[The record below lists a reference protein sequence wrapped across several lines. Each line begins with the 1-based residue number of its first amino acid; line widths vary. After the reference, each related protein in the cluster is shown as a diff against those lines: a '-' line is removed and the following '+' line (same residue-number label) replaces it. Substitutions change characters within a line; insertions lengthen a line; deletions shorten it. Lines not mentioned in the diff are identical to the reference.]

1 MSDQHHSESRKKKRS
16 RPIGLLLRRMGG
28 YFSGFRRIVISGA
41 ILAILASAID
51 AISPIILSQGIDAT
65 LAATNAANIV
75 VTLTL
80 VYLGLRFASWIAGS
94 FYIQV
99 IAKAQAGFVNK
110 VQEDTYSHL
119 IDADLSFHK
128 GEQSGNVTSR
138 VTSDTDDL
146 STGFEVLM
154 DIASQVVLLVVT
166 FIVLWITSP
175 IVAMTSLITV
185 PVVIVMSVLYGTVGQ
200 RTMLATQRAYGMV
213 SGQIAESLS
222 GIQIAKAFNR
232 VRETNN
238 QLLELNNISYKHNFR
253 LTLFFTFLFPT
264 VGAMSVFILAA
275 VLFVGA
281 GLVTG
286 TAAVLSIGELFL
298 GIILVQRFMFPLLIL
313 SLQGAQIQA
322 SLAAM
327 DRISDVIDAKP
338 TLREVPNAVPLR
350 QSSDGITFEH
360 VTFSYV
366 DGTEVLKDVSF
377 EIEPGTT
384 VAIVGATGAGK
395 TTITALINRFY
406 DPQEGTILIGDQD
419 ISKVTLRSL
428 HDSVALVS
436 QEPYLFDGTVM
447 ENIKYSKP
455 DVSDDEIMQLCN
467 LTLACEF
474 IETLPEA
481 YDSRILEGGKN
492 ISSGQRQMITIVRT
506 LVANPRIL
514 ILDEATSRLD
524 AYSESLVQ
532 TAQERLFSGRTTI
545 VIAHRLSTIANADKI
560 LVFDKGKLVEEGTHQ
575 ELLQMKG
582 FYQSLYKTYYAHQGI
597 EEIDANIVE
606 MTDMTTES
614 AAISRVE

>member
-1 MSDQHHSESRKKKRS
+1 MMSARGRPEQGNKKRS
-16 RPIGLLLRRMGG
+16 RPITLLLRRMGG
-28 YFSGFRRIVISGA
+28 YFKGFRRIIVTGA
-41 ILAILASAID
+41 ILAVLSSAVD
-51 AISPIILSQGIDAT
+51 AISPIILSQGIDSV
-65 LAATNAANIV
+65 LSVANVTTIII
-75 VTLTL
+75 TLTL
-80 VYLGLRFASWIAGS
+80 VYLGLRLISWIAGS
-94 FYIQV
+94 FYTQV

-128 GEQSGNVTSR
+128 GERSGNVTSR
-138 VTSDTDDL
+138 VTSDTDAL
-146 STGFEVLM
+146 STGIEVIM
-154 DIASQVVLLVVT
+154 DIASQLVLLVLT

-175 IVAMTSLITV
+175 VVAMTSLITV
-185 PVVIVMSVLYGTVGQ
+185 PVVLIMAALYGTVGQ

-213 SGQIAESLS
+213 SGQIAENLS

-232 VRETNN
+232 EKETNN
-238 QLLELNNISYKHNFR
+238 QLLELNNESYKHNFR

-264 VGAMSVFILAA
+264 VGAMSVFIIAA

-281 GLVTG
+281 GLATG
-286 TAAVLSIGELFL
+286 AAAVLSIGELFL
-298 GIILVQRFMFPLLIL
+298 GIILVQRFMFPLLII

-338 TLREVPNAVPLR
+338 ALVEAKDAVPLED
-350 QSSDGITFEH
+350 SSDGITFEQ

-366 DGTEVLKDVSF
+366 DEQEVLTDVSF

-395 TTITALINRFY
+395 TTIASLINRFY
-406 DPQEGTILIGDQD
+406 DPQKGRILIGDQD
-419 ISKVTLRSL
+419 ISMVTLRSL

-436 QEPYLFDGTVM
+436 QEPYLFDGTVI
-447 ENIKYSKP
+447 ENIKYGLP
-455 DVSDDEIMQLCN
+455 DAADNEIMELCR
-467 LTLACEF
+467 LTKACEF

-481 YDSRILEGGKN
+481 YDSSVLEGGKN
-492 ISSGQRQMITIVRT
+492 LSSGQRQMITIVRT

-532 TAQERLFSGRTTI
+532 KAQERLFSGRTTI
-545 VIAHRLSTIANADKI
+545 VIAHRLSTIAKADKI
-560 LVFDKGKLVEEGTHQ
+560 LVFDKGRIVEQGTHS
-575 ELLQMKG
+575 ELLEKKG
-582 FYQSLYKTYYAHQGI
+582 IYEDLYKTYYAHQGI
-597 EEIDANIVE
+597 DELSEEVLE
-606 MTDMTTES
+606 EKQMVTE
-614 AAISRVE
+614 ATVL

>member
-1 MSDQHHSESRKKKRS
+1 MSHDGHTRSGKKKRS

-28 YFSGFRRIVISGA
+28 YFAGFRRIIITGA
-41 ILAILASAID
+41 ILAILASAVD
-51 AISPIILSQGIDAT
+51 AISPIVLSQGIDAALGTTNVASLIIMLT
-65 LAATNAANIV
+65 LA
-75 VTLTL
+75 
-80 VYLGLRFASWIAGS
+80 YLGLRLASWIAGS
-94 FYIQV
+94 FYTRV

-110 VQEDTYSHL
+110 IQEDTYSHL

-128 GEQSGNVTSR
+128 SEQSGNVTSR
-138 VTSDTDDL
+138 VTSDTDAL
-146 STGFEVLM
+146 SSGIEVLM
-154 DIASQVVLLVVT
+154 DIASQLVLLVLT
-166 FIVLWITSP
+166 FIVLWVTSP
-175 IVAMTSLITV
+175 VVAMTSLITV
-185 PVVIVMSVLYGTVGQ
+185 PIVVVMAALYGTIGQ

-213 SGQIAESLS
+213 SGQIAENLS

-232 VRETNN
+232 ERETNSH
-238 QLLELNNISYKHNFR
+238 LLELNNESYKHNFR

-281 GLVTG
+281 GLATG

-298 GIILVQRFMFPLLIL
+298 GVILVQRFMFPLLII

-338 TLREVPNAVPLR
+338 TLIEASDAVPLDS
-350 QSSDGITFEH
+350 SSDGITFEN

-366 DGTEVLKDVSF
+366 NGTDVLKDVSF
-377 EIEPGTT
+377 KIEPGST

-406 DPQEGTILIGDQD
+406 DPPKGRIQIGEQD

-428 HDSVALVS
+428 HDTVALVS

-455 DVSDDEIMQLCN
+455 DINDDEIKQLCH
-467 LTLACEF
+467 LTKACEF
-474 IETLPEA
+474 IETLPDA
-481 YDSRILEGGKN
+481 YDSRVLEGGKN
-492 ISSGQRQMITIVRT
+492 LSSGQRQMITIVRT

-532 TAQERLFSGRTTI
+532 KAQERLFSGRTTI
-545 VIAHRLSTIANADKI
+545 VIAHRLSTIANADRI
-560 LVFDKGKLVEEGTHQ
+560 LVFDKGRLVEQGTHS
-575 ELLQMKG
+575 ELLQTKG
-582 FYQSLYKTYYAHQGI
+582 IYESLYRTYYAHQGI
-597 EEIDANIVE
+597 EELDEKLLEQTEVIVE
-606 MTDMTTES
+606 VKS
-614 AAISRVE
+614 A

>member
-1 MSDQHHSESRKKKRS
+1 MMSARGRPEQGNKKRS
-16 RPIGLLLRRMGG
+16 RPITLLLRRMGG
-28 YFSGFRRIVISGA
+28 YFKGFRRIIITGA
-41 ILAILASAID
+41 ILAVLSSAVD
-51 AISPIILSQGIDAT
+51 AISPIILSQGIDSV
-65 LAATNAANIV
+65 LSVANVTTIII
-75 VTLTL
+75 TLTL
-80 VYLGLRFASWIAGS
+80 VYLGLRLISWIAGS
-94 FYIQV
+94 FYTQV

-128 GEQSGNVTSR
+128 GERSGNVTSR
-138 VTSDTDDL
+138 VTSDTDAL
-146 STGFEVLM
+146 STGIEVIM
-154 DIASQVVLLVVT
+154 DIASQLVLLVLT

-175 IVAMTSLITV
+175 VVAMTSLITV
-185 PVVIVMSVLYGTVGQ
+185 PVVLIMAALYGTVGQ

-213 SGQIAESLS
+213 SGQIAENLS

-232 VRETNN
+232 EKETNN
-238 QLLELNNISYKHNFR
+238 QLLELNNESYKHNFR

-264 VGAMSVFILAA
+264 VGAMSVFIIAA

-281 GLVTG
+281 GLATG
-286 TAAVLSIGELFL
+286 AAAVLSIGELFL
-298 GIILVQRFMFPLLIL
+298 GIILVQRFMFPLLII

-338 TLREVPNAVPLR
+338 ALVEAKDAVPLED
-350 QSSDGITFEH
+350 SSDGITFEQ

-366 DGTEVLKDVSF
+366 DEQEVLTDVSF

-395 TTITALINRFY
+395 TTIASLINRFY
-406 DPQEGTILIGDQD
+406 DPQKGRILIGDQD
-419 ISKVTLRSL
+419 ISMVTLRSL

-436 QEPYLFDGTVM
+436 QEPYLFDGTVI
-447 ENIKYSKP
+447 ENIKYGLP
-455 DVSDDEIMQLCN
+455 DAADNEIMELCR
-467 LTLACEF
+467 LTKACEF

-481 YDSRILEGGKN
+481 YDSSVLEGGKN
-492 ISSGQRQMITIVRT
+492 LSSGQRQMITIVRT

-532 TAQERLFSGRTTI
+532 KAQERLFSGRTTI
-545 VIAHRLSTIANADKI
+545 VIAHRLSTIAKADKI
-560 LVFDKGKLVEEGTHQ
+560 LVFDKGRIVEQGTHS
-575 ELLQMKG
+575 ELLEKKG
-582 FYQSLYKTYYAHQGI
+582 IYEDLYKTYYAHQGI
-597 EEIDANIVE
+597 DELSEEVLE
-606 MTDMTTES
+606 EKQMVTE
-614 AAISRVE
+614 ATVL

>member
-1 MSDQHHSESRKKKRS
+1 MSARGRPEQGNKKRS
-16 RPIGLLLRRMGG
+16 RPITLLLRRMGG
-28 YFSGFRRIVISGA
+28 YFKGFRRIIVTGA
-41 ILAILASAID
+41 ILAVLSSAVD
-51 AISPIILSQGIDAT
+51 AISPIILSQGIDSV
-65 LAATNAANIV
+65 LSV
-75 VTLTL
+75 VNVTTIIITLTL
-80 VYLGLRFASWIAGS
+80 VYLGLRLISWIAGS
-94 FYIQV
+94 FYTQV

-128 GEQSGNVTSR
+128 GERSGNVTSR
-138 VTSDTDDL
+138 VTSDTDAL
-146 STGFEVLM
+146 STGIEVIM
-154 DIASQVVLLVVT
+154 DIASQLVLLVLT

-175 IVAMTSLITV
+175 VVAMTSLITV
-185 PVVIVMSVLYGTVGQ
+185 PVVLIMAALYGTVGQ

-213 SGQIAESLS
+213 SGQIAENLS

-232 VRETNN
+232 EKETNN
-238 QLLELNNISYKHNFR
+238 QLLELNNESYKHNFR

-264 VGAMSVFILAA
+264 VGAMSVFIIAA

-281 GLVTG
+281 GLATG
-286 TAAVLSIGELFL
+286 AAAVLSIGELFL
-298 GIILVQRFMFPLLIL
+298 GIILVQRFMFPLLII

-338 TLREVPNAVPLR
+338 ALVEAKDAVPLED
-350 QSSDGITFEH
+350 SSDGITFEQ

-366 DGTEVLKDVSF
+366 DEQEVLTDVSF

-395 TTITALINRFY
+395 TTIASLINRFY
-406 DPQEGTILIGDQD
+406 DPQKGRILIGDQD
-419 ISKVTLRSL
+419 ISMVTLRSL

-436 QEPYLFDGTVM
+436 QEPYLFDGTVI
-447 ENIKYSKP
+447 ENIKYGLP
-455 DVSDDEIMQLCN
+455 DAADNEIMELCR
-467 LTLACEF
+467 LTKACEF

-481 YDSRILEGGKN
+481 YDSSVLEGGKN
-492 ISSGQRQMITIVRT
+492 LSSGQRQMITIVRT

-532 TAQERLFSGRTTI
+532 KAQERLFSGRTTI
-545 VIAHRLSTIANADKI
+545 VIAHRLSTIAKADKI
-560 LVFDKGKLVEEGTHQ
+560 LVFDKGRIVEQGTHS
-575 ELLQMKG
+575 ELLEKKG
-582 FYQSLYKTYYAHQGI
+582 IYEDLYKTYYAHQGI
-597 EEIDANIVE
+597 DELSEEVLE
-606 MTDMTTES
+606 EKQMVTE
-614 AAISRVE
+614 ATVL

>member
-1 MSDQHHSESRKKKRS
+1 MSAEGRPSSGKKKRS
-16 RPIGLLLRRMGG
+16 RPISLLLRRMGG
-28 YFSGFRRIVISGA
+28 YFAGFRRIILTGA
-41 ILAILASAID
+41 FLAIVASAID
-51 AISPIILSQGIDAT
+51 AISPIVLSQGIDVALDT
-65 LAATNAANIV
+65 ANVASIII
-75 VTLTL
+75 TLTL
-80 VYLGLRFASWIAGS
+80 IYLGLRLASWVAGS

-128 GEQSGNVTSR
+128 SEQSGNVTSR
-138 VTSDTDDL
+138 VTSDTDAL
-146 STGFEVLM
+146 STGIEVLM
-154 DIASQVVLLVVT
+154 DIASQLVLLVLT
-166 FIVLWITSP
+166 FIVLWVTSP
-175 IVAMTSLITV
+175 VVAMTSLITV
-185 PVVIVMSVLYGTVGQ
+185 PVVVVMAALYGTIGQ

-213 SGQIAESLS
+213 SGQIAENLS

-232 VRETNN
+232 ERETNS
-238 QLLELNNISYKHNFR
+238 QLLELNNESYKHNFR

-281 GLVTG
+281 GLATG

-298 GIILVQRFMFPLLIL
+298 GIILVQRFMFPLLII

-338 TLREVPNAVPLR
+338 TLVEAYDAVPLE
-350 QSSDGITFEH
+350 SSNDGVTFEH

-366 DGTEVLKDVSF
+366 NGTKVLNDVSF
-377 EIEPGTT
+377 EIESGTT

-406 DPQEGTILIGDQD
+406 DPQEGRILIGEQD

-436 QEPYLFDGTVM
+436 QEPYLFDGTVI

-455 DVSDDEIMQLCN
+455 DATDDEIKQLCHM
-467 LTLACEF
+467 TRACEF

-481 YDSRILEGGKN
+481 YDSRVLEGGKN
-492 ISSGQRQMITIVRT
+492 LSSGQRQMITIIRT

-532 TAQERLFSGRTTI
+532 QAQEKLFSGRTTI
-545 VIAHRLSTIANADKI
+545 VIAHRLSTIANADRI
-560 LVFDKGKLVEEGTHQ
+560 LVFDKGGLVEQGTHS

-582 FYQSLYKTYYAHQGI
+582 IYESLYKIYYAHQGI
-597 EEIDANIVE
+597 EELDENLLEQTE
-606 MTDMTTES
+606 MIAEVK
-614 AAISRVE
+614 IP

>member
-1 MSDQHHSESRKKKRS
+1 MSARGRPEQGNKKRS
-16 RPIGLLLRRMGG
+16 RPITLLLRRMGG
-28 YFSGFRRIVISGA
+28 YFKGFRRIIITGA
-41 ILAILASAID
+41 ILAVLSSAVD
-51 AISPIILSQGIDAT
+51 AISPIILSQGIDSV
-65 LAATNAANIV
+65 LSVANVTTIII
-75 VTLTL
+75 TLTL
-80 VYLGLRFASWIAGS
+80 VYLGLRLISWIAGS
-94 FYIQV
+94 FYTQV

-138 VTSDTDDL
+138 VTSDTDAL
-146 STGFEVLM
+146 STGIEVIM
-154 DIASQVVLLVVT
+154 DIASQLVLLVLT

-175 IVAMTSLITV
+175 VVAMTSLITV
-185 PVVIVMSVLYGTVGQ
+185 PVVLIMAALYGTVGQ

-213 SGQIAESLS
+213 SGQIAENLS

-232 VRETNN
+232 EKETNN
-238 QLLELNNISYKHNFR
+238 QLLELNNESYKHNFR

-264 VGAMSVFILAA
+264 VGAMSVFIIAA

-281 GLVTG
+281 GLATG
-286 TAAVLSIGELFL
+286 AAAVLSIGELFL
-298 GIILVQRFMFPLLIL
+298 GIILVQRFMFPLLII

-338 TLREVPNAVPLR
+338 ALVEDKDAVPLED
-350 QSSDGITFEH
+350 SSDGITFEQ

-366 DGTEVLKDVSF
+366 EENEVLTDVSF
-377 EIEPGTT
+377 KIEPGTT

-395 TTITALINRFY
+395 TTIASLINRFY
-406 DPQEGTILIGDQD
+406 DPQKGRILIGDQD

-436 QEPYLFDGTVM
+436 QEPYLFDGTVI
-447 ENIKYSKP
+447 ENIKYSRP
-455 DVSDDEIMQLCN
+455 DVTDNEIRELCR
-467 LTLACEF
+467 LTKACEF

-481 YDSRILEGGKN
+481 YDSRVLEGGKN
-492 ISSGQRQMITIVRT
+492 LSSGQRQMITIVRT

-532 TAQERLFSGRTTI
+532 KAQERLFSGRTTI
-545 VIAHRLSTIANADKI
+545 VIAHRLSTIANADRI
-560 LVFDKGKLVEEGTHQ
+560 LVFDNGGLVEQGTHT
-575 ELLQMKG
+575 ELLQLKG
-582 FYQSLYKTYYAHQGI
+582 IYESLYNTYYAHQGI
-597 EEIDANIVE
+597 DEIDAEILENKEIVAQP
-606 MTDMTTES
+606 T
-614 AAISRVE
+614 IQ

>member
-1 MSDQHHSESRKKKRS
+1 MSDQQHSESRKKKRS

-28 YFSGFRRIVISGA
+28 YFSGFRRIVITGA

-65 LAATNAANIV
+65 LAATSAANIV

-110 VQEDTYSHL
+110 VQEDAYSHL

-185 PVVIVMSVLYGTVGQ
+185 PVVIVMSALYGTVGQ

-264 VGAMSVFILAA
+264 VGAMSVFIVAA

-281 GLVTG
+281 GLATG

-327 DRISDVIDAKP
+327 DRISDVIDARP

-350 QSSDGITFEH
+350 QLSDGITFEH

-406 DPQEGTILIGDQD
+406 DPQEGRILIGDQD

-545 VIAHRLSTIANADKI
+545 VIAHRLSTIANADRI

-597 EEIDANIVE
+597 EELDADILEVS
-606 MTDMTTES
+606 DMTTES
-614 AAISRVE
+614 AAISRFE